1 MKRYIALQK
10 VVSLGSFTKAA
21 KSMGCTQSSISQMIS
36 SLEDELS
43 TKLLVRSRNGLSL
56 TPEGKELYPYIEK
69 YIRQYQNI
77 QERADEIKGLER
89 GVIRIG
95 TIASVS
101 CHWLPEFIRDFERMY
116 PGVDFLLNQGVYDTI
131 EEWIKSGEVD
141 FGFVAPDS
149 VTNLQTIDLKDGEM
163 VAIVSSDH
171 PLAKKK
177 SVKLYELTKDPFILL
192 KTGKY
197 SESMEAFESQ
207 GLTPNLKYTIDDDY
221 TIMMMVEKGLA
232 ISIVSKLVL
241 TRSKYDIVQI
251 PLDPPLYRTIS
262 IAYKDKETLPVASR
276 MFIDYMVENKDRLP

>member
-1 MKRYIALQK
+1 M
-10 VVSLGSFTKAA
+10 
-21 KSMGCTQSSISQMIS
+21 
-36 SLEDELS
+36 
-43 TKLLVRSRNGLSL
+43 
-56 TPEGKELYPYIEK
+56 
-69 YIRQYQNI
+69 
-77 QERADEIKGLER
+77 
-89 GVIRIG
+89 
-95 TIASVS
+95 
-101 CHWLPEFIRDFERMY
+101 
-116 PGVDFLLNQGVYDTI
+116 
-131 EEWIKSGEVD
+131 EV
-141 FGFVAPDS
+141 
-149 VTNLQTIDLKDGEM
+149 KDGEM

-177 SVKLYELTKDPFILL
+177 SVKLSELTKDPFILL

>member
-177 SVKLYELTKDPFILL
+177 SVKLSELTKDPFILL

>member
-21 KSMGCTQSSISQMIS
+21 KSLGCTQSSISQMIS

-43 TKLLVRSRNGLSL
+43 TKILVRSRNGISL

-69 YIRQYQNI
+69 YIRQYDNI
-77 QERADEIKGLER
+77 RERADEIKGLER

-101 CHWLPEFIRDFERMY
+101 SHWLPEFIRDFERMY
-116 PGVDFLLNQGVYDTI
+116 PGVDFLLNQGVYDMI
-131 EEWIKSGEVD
+131 EEWIKNGEVD
-141 FGFVAPDS
+141 FGFVAPS
-149 VTNLQTIDLKDGEM
+149 AVTNLQTVDLKDGEM
-163 VAIVSSDH
+163 VAIVPSDH
-171 PLAKKK
+171 PLASKKK
-177 SVKLYELTKDPFILL
+177 VKLEELTKDPFILL
-192 KTGKY
+192 ETGVY
-197 SESMEAFESQ
+197 SEPMEAFEAK
-207 GLTPNLKYTIDDDY
+207 GLTPNLKYTIHDDY

-262 IAYKDKETLPVASR
+262 IAYKDKDMMPVASR
-276 MFIDYMVENKDRLP
+276 MFIDYMVDNKDRLS